1 MKVLIAS
8 TAVMASLAFFATSAN
23 AQYYQQVYAYP
34 AYVASYGYYLQTPA
48 PATVT
53 MVAPVSIAPAAPMPA
68 IPVAQ
73 VSVAQTVVAAA
84 PAAPVVQ
91 TAAVPVTQTALVA
104 AAPVAAAV
112 QPAAVPVTQVP
123 VTPTAVV
130 AAAPVV
136 LFSAF

>member
-34 AYVASYGYYLQTPA
+34 AYVASYGYYLQT

>member
-48 PATVT
+48 TVT

-73 VSVAQTVVAAA
+73 VSVA
-84 PAAPVVQ
+84 
-91 TAAVPVTQTALVA
+91 QTALVA